1 MIGYI
6 LCLHDPQIEF
16 LQLQCTFNM
25 FKTPAVHRIDS
36 EDIWFI
42 SSLRVRTTRSFKH
55 IECALE
61 LQKLNLWVMKTQ
73 NIAYHRYVEILIMLK
88 YC

>member
-1 MIGYI
+1 MLGSFEIEANV
-6 LCLHDPQIEF
+6 LH
-16 LQLQCTFNM
+16 FNNSLN
-25 FKTPAVHRIDS
+25 KTPAVHRIDS

-42 SSLRVRTTRSFKH
+42 PSLRVRTTRSFKH

>member
-1 MIGYI
+1 MLGSFEIEANV
-6 LCLHDPQIEF
+6 LH
-16 LQLQCTFNM
+16 LNNSLN
-25 FKTPAVHRIDS
+25 KTPAVHRIDS

-42 SSLRVRTTRSFKH
+42 SSFRVRTTRSFKH